1 MFYNVCLDIS
11 CAQQHGGM
19 VGWPAGMFYNCVC
32 VLKYFVVKNNVCLDI
47 SCAQHGGWYGWLAS
61 WDVLQVCLC
70 VAGSSAWQCGN
81 VWYSVEMFVAQCG
94 NVCGSVVMFVTV

>member
-1 MFYNVCLDIS
+1 
-11 CAQQHGGM
+11 M
-19 VGWPAGMFYNCVC
+19 VV
-32 VLKYFVVKNNVCLDI
+32 
-47 SCAQHGGWYGWLAS
+47 YGWLAS